1 MAADWK
7 IVTTQPYS
15 YQDAT
20 KRLIEGFKVGF
31 RIASV
36 DEVHT
41 VNVPSLD
48 PTIVG
53 KAITDL
59 VTQRLA
65 LSKL

>member
-7 IVTTQPYS
+7 IVSTQPYS

-20 KRLIEGFKVGF
+20 KRLIEGFKVAF
-31 RIASV
+31 LVTQVNEIH
-36 DEVHT
+36 EVK
-41 VNVPSLD
+41 VPSLD
-48 PTIVG
+48 PAIVT
-53 KAITDL
+53 KAISDL